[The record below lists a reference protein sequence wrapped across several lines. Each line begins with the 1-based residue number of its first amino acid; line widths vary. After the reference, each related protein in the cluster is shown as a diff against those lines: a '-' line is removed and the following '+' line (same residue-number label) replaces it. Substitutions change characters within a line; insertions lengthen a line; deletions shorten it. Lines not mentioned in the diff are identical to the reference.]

1 MGKIVTR
8 IGAIFMAVGVLCL
21 LAACG
26 SGDSAPTS
34 GNQTANH
41 LSIVP
46 SGNGIYV
53 IKGNNLSNV
62 AGIELTLS
70 YDKATMS
77 SPTVVQGT
85 FISGAMLAANTIT
98 AGTIRIAMVSSTAF
112 SGSGPIATVS
122 FATVTGAGTIV
133 ISSANMINSSGGG
146 IAGTS
151 PDTSTDTGTGPSLP
165 SSNGTGNTS
174 TGSTSGTG
182 TSAPPS

>member
-8 IGAIFMAVGVLCL
+8 IRSVLMAVGAACL

-34 GNQTANH
+34 GNQTASH

-53 IKGNNLSNV
+53 IRGDNLSDT

-70 YDKATMS
+70 YDKANMS
-77 SPTVVQGT
+77 SPTVTQGT
-85 FISGAMLAANTIT
+85 FISGAMLVANTLT
-98 AGTIRIAMVSSTAF
+98 PGTIRIAMISNRAF

-122 FATVTGAGTIV
+122 FATVTGAGTIG
-133 ISSANMINSSGGG
+133 ISSYSIINSNGTG
-146 IAGTS
+146 AGPS
-151 PDTSTDTGTGPSLP
+151 PDTGTGPSLP
-165 SSNGTGNTS
+165 SSNGTGTGNAS
-174 TGSTSGTG
+174 TGSASGSS
-182 TSAPPS
+182 TSAPPH